1 MQGQNRPIQTGYLD
15 KIGHPNVKIT
25 VHGISAD
32 LKQEFEAMIDTG
44 FTGFLMMPL
53 VSAFPLGL
61 TLLGTSSYTLA
72 DGSTSPKLLAL
83 GTVGL
88 DGQETSGV
96 IVLETN
102 QCGLLLGMAYLRS
115 AKRTL
120 IVSDNSVTLLDQ
132 DFVTKAVAEATKTLN
147 K

>member
-1 MQGQNRPIQTGYLD
+1 
-15 KIGHPNVKIT
+15 
-25 VHGISAD
+25 

-44 FTGFLMMPL
+44 FTGFLLMPL

-72 DGSTSPKLLAL
+72 DGSASPKLLAQ
-83 GTVGL
+83 GTVTL

-102 QCGLLLGMAYLRS
+102 QCGLLLGMAYLRA

-120 IVSDNSVTLLDQ
+120 IVSETHVSLLDQ
-132 DFVTKAVAEATKTLN
+132 EFITKLVEDSTKTTETTKDKVN
-147 K
+147 EIAKPAKDPAAKQPANRGPTATQN

>member
-1 MQGQNRPIQTGYLD
+1 
-15 KIGHPNVKIT
+15 
-25 VHGISAD
+25 

-72 DGSTSPKLLAL
+72 DGSSSPKLLAL
-83 GTVGL
+83 GTVSL

-102 QCGLLLGMAYLRS
+102 QCGLLLGMAYLRA

-120 IVSDNSVTLLDQ
+120 IVSDVSVALLDQ
-132 DFVTKAVAEATKTLN
+132 EYITKIVADATKTLEQTTAAGADTTGPRTEMSEPSET
-147 K
+147 